1 MMNWRRVWPKLK
13 NYGRSLSLVAA
24 FSGLLGLFGLVG
36 GYNDL
41 KQLWNELFPEP
52 TLSLQITPK
61 DQLIRLGDRINL
73 SYTAAD
79 YGYLSLWQQELNGA
93 ATRILPQT
101 SASTLKL
108 DASWQSRTLFD
119 LQAEGQPDRVSFIL
133 LWTEQEPEH
142 LAQAIYP
149 NKAAF
154 EAALQAL
161 KTRTEVL
168 QEELVLEIHAR
179 P

>member
-1 MMNWRRVWPKLK
+1 MNWQSIWAKLK
-13 NYGRSLSLVAA
+13 NYWFSLSLVAV
-24 FSGLLGLFGLVG
+24 FSGLLGVFGLIG

-41 KQLWNELFPEP
+41 KQLWAELFPAP
-52 TLSLQITPK
+52 SLSLQITPK

-73 SYTAAD
+73 TYTAAD

-119 LQAEGQPDRVSFIL
+119 LQAEGQADRVSFIL

-142 LAQAIYP
+142 LAQALYP
-149 NKAAF
+149 NRAAF

-168 QEELVLEIHAR
+168 QEELVVEIHAR

>member
-1 MMNWRRVWPKLK
+1 MNWQSIWSKLK
-13 NYGRSLSLVAA
+13 NYWLSLSLVAL
-24 FSGLLGLFGLVG
+24 FSGLLSLFGLIG

-41 KQLWNELFPEP
+41 KQLWSELFPAP
-52 TLSLQITPK
+52 ILSLQITPK
-61 DQLIRLGDRINL
+61 DQLIHIGDRINL
-73 SYTAAD
+73 TYAAAD

-101 SASTLKL
+101 AASTLKL

-119 LQAEGQPDRVSFIL
+119 LQAEGQADRVSFIL

-168 QEELVLEIHAR
+168 QEALFVEIHAR

>member
-1 MMNWRRVWPKLK
+1 M
-13 NYGRSLSLVAA
+13 
-24 FSGLLGLFGLVG
+24 
-36 GYNDL
+36 
-41 KQLWNELFPEP
+41 
-52 TLSLQITPK
+52 
-61 DQLIRLGDRINL
+61 
-73 SYTAAD
+73 
-79 YGYLSLWQQELNGA
+79 SLWQQELNGA

-101 SASTLKL
+101 PTSTLKL

-133 LWTEQEPEH
+133 LWTEQQPEH

-161 KTRTEVL
+161 KNSTELL
-168 QEELVLEIHAR
+168 QEQLVLEIHAR

>member
-1 MMNWRRVWPKLK
+1 MNWRSIWAKLK
-13 NYGRSLSLVAA
+13 NYWLSLSLVAL
-24 FSGLLGLFGLVG
+24 FSGLLSLFGLIG

-41 KQLWNELFPEP
+41 KQVWSELFPAP
-52 TLSLQITPK
+52 ILSLQITPK
-61 DQLIRLGDRINL
+61 DQLIHIGDRINL
-73 SYTAAD
+73 TYAAAD

-101 SASTLKL
+101 AASTLKL

-119 LQAEGQPDRVSFIL
+119 LQAEGQADRVSFIL

-142 LAQAIYP
+142 LAQALYP

-154 EAALQAL
+154 ETALQAL

-168 QEELVLEIHAR
+168 QETLFVEIHAR